1 MVLSWQERYH
11 EENTVGQ
18 GKESEVYS
26 KSAIIIAWFSS
37 YKGHD
42 VIQDFKGT
50 LCLIY
55 GNTKLSYSEICVT
68 SSKI

>member
-26 KSAIIIAWFSS
+26 KSVIIIAWFSS

-50 LCLIY
+50 LCLIHS
-55 GNTKLSYSEICVT
+55 NTKLSYSEICVT